1 MKSADREEEREST
14 FDFEEHGREAL
25 SEYLKARSHYQDL
38 ALSVERIIR
47 ECLNRLQP
55 KINSV
60 TSRAKDAESFEKK
73 ASQPSDIDPTVPKYR
88 DPLHEITDLAGV
100 RIITFFPDAMSEVEQ
115 ALNEQFSIKERTD
128 KSDALIDN
136 ERFGYQSV
144 HFLLKLKPPR
154 SKLPEFARFGED
166 IVEVQVR
173 TILQHAWAEIEHDI
187 QYKSALAIPEEINRR
202 FMALAALLEI
212 ADREFQS
219 IRDAESRIRT
229 DARERLIAGNLDV
242 EITPDSLKAYLDRK
256 LGVDDRLSK
265 STYDWL
271 VRVLKGLGF
280 ADLSQVGACIAPFDD
295 GALSRITEGWRQGQ
309 ATRFEHMLLAGMGET
324 FLDRHPLGNEPS
336 WAALGTDR
344 LRRLREGGIDI
355 VSYDPQNSSVE

>member
-1 MKSADREEEREST
+1 MESTEGAEERQST

-25 SEYLKARSHYQDL
+25 SEYLKVRSHYQDL

-47 ECLNRLQP
+47 ECLDHQHT

-60 TSRAKDAESFEKK
+60 TQRAKDAESFQRK
-73 ASQPSDIDPTVPKYR
+73 ASRPSDSDPTVPKYQ

-100 RIITFFPDAMSEVEQ
+100 RIITFFPDTISEVER
-115 ALNEQFSIKERTD
+115 ALTEQFSIVERTD

-144 HFLLKLKPPR
+144 HFLVKLKTPR
-154 SKLPEFARFGED
+154 SELPEFARFGEN

-187 QYKSALAIPEEINRR
+187 QYKSTLAIPEEINRR

-212 ADREFQS
+212 ADREFQN
-219 IRDAESRIRT
+219 IRDAESRIRI

-242 EITPDSLKAYLDRK
+242 EITPDSLKAYLDQK
-256 LGVDDRLSK
+256 LGTDNRLSK

-271 VRVLKGLGF
+271 VRILKSLGF
-280 ADLSQVGACIAPFDD
+280 ASLSQVDSCTAPFDD
-295 GALSRITEGWRQGQ
+295 DVLSRISERSRQGQ
-309 ATRFEHMLLAGMGET
+309 ATRFEHMLLAGMGEA
-324 FLDRHPLGNEPS
+324 FIDRHPLGTEPS
-336 WAALGTDR
+336 WGALTTER
-344 LRRLREGGIDI
+344 LRRLREGGIAI
-355 VSYDPQNSSVE
+355 GSYDPQKPSTE